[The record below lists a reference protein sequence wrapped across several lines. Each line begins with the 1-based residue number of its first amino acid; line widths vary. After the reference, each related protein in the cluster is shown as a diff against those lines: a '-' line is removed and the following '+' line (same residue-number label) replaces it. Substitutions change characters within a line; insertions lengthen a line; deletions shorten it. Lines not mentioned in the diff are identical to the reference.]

1 MSVNSII
8 VFVSPVAILCAAGI
22 AWFANYHVQ
31 HRLHRHL
38 RLIRSLDDLKGRL
51 REFVDLSAD
60 YWTLDSPRSERHR
73 TLEAHLV
80 ARKRLILGEFI
91 ELNFR
96 SPRLSESFPT
106 MKDIQKD
113 LWSTATGS
121 TGAFRRRFGS
131 RIRSG
136 SHWWQPKL
144 PLSSAALTGRIE
156 LPANLSPALQVP
168 ATLNRPS

>member
-38 RLIRSLDDLKGRL
+38 RLVRSLDDLKGRL

-80 ARKRLILGEFI
+80 ARKRLIFGEFI

-96 SPRLSESFPT
+96 SPRLSESFLR
-106 MKDIQKD
+106 MKDMQKD
-113 LWSTATGS
+113 LWSTATG
-121 TGAFRRRFGS
+121 GCFQEEV
-131 RIRSG
+131 
-136 SHWWQPKL
+136 WQPDPKRVAL
-144 PLSSAALTGRIE
+144 VAAKVSTFISCIDR
-156 LPANLSPALQVP
+156 AH
-168 ATLNRPS
+168 

>member
-31 HRLHRHL
+31 HRIHRHI
-38 RLIRSLDDLKGRL
+38 RLIRSVDDLKGRL

-60 YWTLDSPRSERHR
+60 YWSLDSPRSEKHR

-91 ELNFR
+91 ELNLR
-96 SPRLSESFPT
+96 SPRLSESFRR
-106 MKDIQKD
+106 MNDIQND
-113 LWSTATGS
+113 LWSTATG
-121 TGAFRRRFGS
+121 GCFQEEA
-131 RIRSG
+131 
-136 SHWWQPKL
+136 WQPDPKRVAL
-144 PLSSAALTGRIE
+144 VAAKVSTIISYIDR
-156 LPANLSPALQVP
+156 AH
-168 ATLNRPS
+168 

>member
-38 RLIRSLDDLKGRL
+38 RLVRSLDDLKGRL

-80 ARKRLILGEFI
+80 ARKRLIFGEFI

-96 SPRLSESFPT
+96 SPRLSESFLR

-113 LWSTATGS
+113 LWSTATG
-121 TGAFRRRFGS
+121 GCFQEEV
-131 RIRSG
+131 
-136 SHWWQPKL
+136 WQPDPKRVAL
-144 PLSSAALTGRIE
+144 VAAKV
-156 LPANLSPALQVP
+156 S
-168 ATLNRPS
+168 TLISCIDRAH